1 MAEWQSS
8 IRSYCDQ
15 GDDQWGIRPSTS
27 RKGYLWV
34 SSPDQQ
40 DIWFMPNSFPFQI
53 YWILQFCS
61 YFTWQ
66 RFSGNVYIYRCI
78 YMSWLNEVSRNFII
92 YNDIQRL
99 NLFKSCLVVSSVWWT
114 FETGY
119 NLNGGSSS
127 SIGKDISILG
137 YLVTSS
143 FKLISN

>member
-8 IRSYCDQ
+8 IRSYYDQ

-34 SSPDQQ
+34 SLPDQQ

-66 RFSGNVYIYRCI
+66 RFSGNVWEI
-78 YMSWLNEVSRNFII
+78 YMNIFIYQDLMKYLVTSLFI
-92 YNDIQRL
+92 MIFQRL
-99 NLFKSCLVVSSVWWT
+99 NLFKSFLVVSSMWWT
-114 FETGY
+114 FETDY

-127 SIGKDISILG
+127 SILERYKYFGVSCNFI
-137 YLVTSS
+137 
-143 FKLISN
+143 F